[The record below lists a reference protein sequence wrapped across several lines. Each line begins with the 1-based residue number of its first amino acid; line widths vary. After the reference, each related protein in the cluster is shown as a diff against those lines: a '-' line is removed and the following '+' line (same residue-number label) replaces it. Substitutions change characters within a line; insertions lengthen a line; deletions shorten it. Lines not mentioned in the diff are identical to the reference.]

1 MRNAWVL
8 PFWSIA
14 LGLLLLAAC
23 APAQR
28 AVPAAEPVFYAA
40 EASDVFGSVVL
51 AISTSPGLE
60 GSGGWVITSA
70 DAQGGFVRAE
80 TDVVT
85 RGGFLRADTMRTES
99 VTVVI
104 APAGANRTQVVIQRT
119 SGAESL
125 AERISSELRTRYG
138 LN

>member
-1 MRNAWVL
+1 MRNPWL
-8 PFWSIA
+8 LSSWSIVV
-14 LGLLLLAAC
+14 GLLLVAAC
-23 APAQR
+23 APAPR

-40 EASDVFGSVVL
+40 ESNEVFGSVVL

-85 RGGFLRADTMRTES
+85 PGGFLRADSVRTES

-104 APAGANRTQVVIQRT
+104 APAGTNRTQVVIQRT
-119 SGAESL
+119 VGAEPL
-125 AERISSELRTRYG
+125 AERISTELRARYG